1 MFTYLN
7 KRSETF
13 IKLVYF
19 SIEKDHDKLF
29 INVQKI
35 DFQRLQILSSKK
47 NNNIFVKFQL
57 RQSRAAVYSH
67 NK

>member
-13 IKLVYF
+13 IKLVDF

-35 DFQRLQILSSKK
+35 DVQRLQILSSKK